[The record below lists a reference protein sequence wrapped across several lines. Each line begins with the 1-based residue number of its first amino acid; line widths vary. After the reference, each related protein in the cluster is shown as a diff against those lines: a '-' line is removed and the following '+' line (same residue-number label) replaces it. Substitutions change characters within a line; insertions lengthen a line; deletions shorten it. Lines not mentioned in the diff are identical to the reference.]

1 MKVYKTNR
9 LFYGKWLYRIETK
22 ASGANL
28 IKRWGLAETQA
39 YCTGNNERRF
49 GRQYNKADKDQLFKY
64 SVAVAPF
71 LDKDLQIRAEHNTIN
86 FYLNDSNLVTLLKSS
101 VTEWIV
107 SVTEPESTA
116 DVESLQSKSSLVLCN
131 ELPHGKFNYRVHMRY
146 NMPVHQRESFLT
158 WLKNYGD
165 QLRPSKTTVRW
176 LMGKS
181 PYMQDPFVYV
191 VDKSH
196 LLMVSLFLSGN
207 LKNTQEFVLRDS
219 GK

>member
-1 MKVYKTNR
+1 MKVYKTSK

-22 ASGANL
+22 TSGACL

-39 YCTGNNERRF
+39 YCTGNTELRF
-49 GRQYNKADKDQLFKY
+49 GRQYNKTDKDQLFKY
-64 SVAVAPF
+64 SVAIAPF

-86 FYLNDSNLVTLLKSS
+86 FYLNDSKLVKSLEVA
-101 VTEWIV
+101 VTEWLV
-107 SVTEPESTA
+107 SITKPESDA

-131 ELPHGKFNYRVHMRY
+131 NLPYDKFNYRVHMRY
-146 NMPVHQRESFLT
+146 SMAVHQRESFLT
-158 WLKNYGD
+158 WLKNYND
-165 QLRPSKTTVRW
+165 QICPSKTTIKW

-181 PYMQDPFVYV
+181 PYMQDPFIYV
-191 VDKSH
+191 TDKGH

-207 LKNTQEFVLRDS
+207 IKNTQEFVLRDS